1 MTTHD
6 RIKELLQKYRI
17 ILFMKGNRV
26 FPQCGFSAAVI
37 EILETYDIDYETVN
51 ILEDP
56 DLRQG
61 LKDYSQW
68 PTFPQLYIDQEL
80 IGGCDIVT
88 TMHQNKELAQ
98 LLQSQEV

>member
-6 RIKELLQKYRI
+6 RIKELLQKHRI

-26 FPQCGFSAAVI
+26 FPQCGFSAAVV
-37 EILETYDIDYETVN
+37 EILETYDTDYETVN

-56 DLRQG
+56 ELRQS

-88 TMHQNKELAQ
+88 AMHHNQELAP
-98 LLQSQEV
+98 LMSLQEG